1 MTEKLYTEQQL
12 VHSEESFTKTIQAF
26 AQCLNG
32 LLADFEQ
39 PFKGDSKQ
47 SKSHHRKH
55 IDRYHKMINYIL
67 SKIETI
73 LHQSSEYIE
82 R

>member
-12 VHSEESFTKTIQAF
+12 VHSPESFTKTIQAF

-39 PFKGDSKQ
+39 PFKSDSKQ
-47 SKSHHRKH
+47 SKNHHKKH
-55 IDRYHKMINYIL
+55 IDRYYRMIDYVL
-67 SKIETI
+67 GKIESI
-73 LHQSSEYIE
+73 LRQNSQYI
-82 R
+82 